1 MTQPAPPR
9 GRRLNPEDRKE
20 QILLAARKLFSE
32 RPYTSVSTA
41 DVAEAAGVARSLVH
55 HYFGGIRE
63 LLLAVVAHSGAAM
76 SDLRSAGPETPLE
89 ERLAHNVH
97 AGLDVIQANR
107 ETWLALVVYGGSVDD
122 PGIRALVTAIHEQ
135 FVERTLANNSDV
147 ISDTPTTRYVLR
159 CFNAFATEATRAW
172 LMGESTREETEALL
186 VGAFQNFL
194 LSTIPALESG
204 G

>member
-55 HYFGGIRE
+55 HYVGGIRE

-76 SDLRSAGPETPLE
+76 SDLRSAGTETPLE

-107 ETWLALVVYGGSVDD
+107 ETWLALVVYGG
-122 PGIRALVTAIHEQ
+122 GG
-135 FVERTLANNSDV
+135 
-147 ISDTPTTRYVLR
+147 
-159 CFNAFATEATRAW
+159 
-172 LMGESTREETEALL
+172 GE
-186 VGAFQNFL
+186 
-194 LSTIPALESG
+194 
-204 G
+204 